1 MLEWSG
7 IINENCSSVLIMMS
21 AHDNDLLL
29 EVFITA
35 TFWTP
40 VIGISHHNN
49 PWHFYSSVFF
59 IKTNLWYSRVTIVR
73 VLRSPPPDSSPGS
86 TLVRPRFRPLVRPL
100 VFPLVHPLVRPL
112 VCCLVFPLVRPLVF
126 PLVRPLVCR
135 LVFPLVRPLVRFIS
149 GPFRF

>member
-1 MLEWSG
+1 MIMIYYSRF
-7 IINENCSSVLIMMS
+7 SSP
-21 AHDNDLLL
+21 
-29 EVFITA
+29 A

-49 PWHFYSSVFF
+49 TWHFYSSVFF
-59 IKTNLWYSRVTIVR
+59 IKKNLRYSRATIVR

-86 TLVRPRFRPLVRPL
+86 TFVRPVVRPRFRPLVRS
-100 VFPLVHPLVRPL
+100 LVRPL

-126 PLVRPLVCR
+126 SLVHPLVRPLVRPLVCR